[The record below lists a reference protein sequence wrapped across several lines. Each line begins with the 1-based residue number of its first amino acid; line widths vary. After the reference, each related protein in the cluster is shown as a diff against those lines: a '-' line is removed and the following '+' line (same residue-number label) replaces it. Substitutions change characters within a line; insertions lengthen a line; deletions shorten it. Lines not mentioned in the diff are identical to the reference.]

1 MHLHSSAARTRA
13 HAYITGKSLVPMLTN
28 NMVVSG
34 LAPPPHHKSVYR
46 ALLWNI
52 ETHPEK
58 LFFASVSQCQG
69 MQEF

>member
-1 MHLHSSAARTRA
+1 MGMPLQDGFHYRSSGVARGGGGA
-13 HAYITGKSLVPMLTN
+13 F
-28 NMVVSG
+28 
-34 LAPPPHHKSVYR
+34 APSHHKSVYR

-58 LFFASVSQCQG
+58 LFFASMSQRQG